1 MESPAFGAAEQFIEG
16 TIAAALV
23 ALWLLAVALH
33 LARPYMLADAQVH
46 PPLGA
51 DLWWTIYVGM
61 RDVFLLQVFL
71 GSFIFFYPD
80 VVKNNDL
87 PITGGLAAVCAFGVL
102 LLKLMTRADANARS
116 FNAQTFLI
124 GLGAGLYLVPYL
136 LGSQVTTVG
145 SSISNQLASILVSSQ
160 NQTSPWPCATSRPSC
175 RGHGSDRRRLQPPP
189 CLARPSKADAGLPAS
204 PRRRARRSRWISKPL
219 VQGTE
224 YWIILSV
231 AAVLPILWSFTLAL
245 HFARPYIVRYLQGL
259 TLRFGGDVWWL
270 SYVLMRDGLLVVM
283 TLALS
288 AIFLFPNIY

>member
-33 LARPYMLADAQVH
+33 LARPYMLMLTRKFTLR
-46 PPLGA
+46 LGA

-87 PITGGLAAVCAFGVL
+87 PITGGLAAVCAFGAL
-102 LLKLMTRADANARS
+102 LLKLMTRANADARS
-116 FNAQTFLI
+116 FQAQTFLI
-124 GLGAGLYLVPYL
+124 GAGAGLYLVPYF

-160 NQTSPWPCATSRPSC
+160 NPTIALTLCYLSAFLVGIMGLIAVAYNLRLASPAS
-175 RGHGSDRRRLQPPP
+175 
-189 CLARPSKADAGLPAS
+189 SKADAGAAIQPAAQS
-204 PRRRARRSRWISKPL
+204 
-219 VQGTE
+219 
-224 YWIILSV
+224 
-231 AAVLPILWSFTLAL
+231 
-245 HFARPYIVRYLQGL
+245 
-259 TLRFGGDVWWL
+259 
-270 SYVLMRDGLLVVM
+270 
-283 TLALS
+283 
-288 AIFLFPNIY
+288 